1 LKDARTEHPRLR
13 PDVAASR
20 VRVLMRGG
28 LGDFGL
34 EEGERRAAVEIE
46 LRLRCPSDERVFGAG
61 CFRAERWSDARKCM
75 VYALEGRNGDVDE
88 KEAVRWFSVAA
99 RSHVPEAELEL
110 SFSEED
116 QSRRLEYLKEA
127 VSHGLPEAEFE
138 LGIAY
143 VEGEATLAADIPT
156 GMEWLTKAAERSF
169 APAFYR
175 LGIMHLEGE
184 GVEQDSVQGCGLLAV
199 AAALAFDAP
208 VDELLGRCRE
218 SAPEQR
224 QAADRLA
231 SDWLSRLGSTADG
244 GGRSR

>member
-1 LKDARTEHPRLR
+1 VQRSRLSFACA
-13 PDVAASR
+13 VLLTSACSALAAS
-20 VRVLMRGG
+20 GPSDG
-28 LGDFGL
+28 PTPGSAWSTPSKA
-34 EEGERRAAVEIE
+34 EGRAAYE
-46 LRLRCPSDERVFGAG
+46 LGLT
-61 CFRAERWSDARKCM
+61 
-75 VYALEGRNGDVDE
+75 YLEGRNGDVDE